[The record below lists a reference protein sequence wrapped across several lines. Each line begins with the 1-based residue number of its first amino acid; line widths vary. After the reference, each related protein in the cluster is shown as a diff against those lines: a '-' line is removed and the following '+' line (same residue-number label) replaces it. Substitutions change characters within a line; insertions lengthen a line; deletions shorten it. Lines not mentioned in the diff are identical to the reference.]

1 MKRGDEET
9 LLHELRAALVSSSL
23 EPADERVQRV
33 RARAEAGKRFM
44 ELERRRARAQR
55 AVLGAAA
62 LVCLLAFA
70 SGVVFATDIPTP
82 VRAALHSA
90 GLPVASPELV
100 EGRAVLHD
108 LGVALGEQRPLE
120 EVQQADARMRE
131 LLEQLDKEEQEAIM
145 PVAHE
150 VHLRAVEY
158 LDNPSSGQ

>member
-9 LLHELRAALVSSSL
+9 LLHELRAALVPSPL
-23 EPADERVQRV
+23 EPADEQVQRV

-44 ELERRRARAQR
+44 ELDRRRARAQR

-70 SGVVFATDIPTP
+70 SGVVFATDIPRP
-82 VRAALHSA
+82 MRAALHST
-90 GLPVASPELV
+90 GLPVASPELI
-100 EGRAVLHD
+100 EARAVLHE

-120 EVQQADARMRE
+120 EVQQADAHMFE
-131 LLEQLDKEEQEAIM
+131 LLEQLDKEERKAIA
-145 PVAHE
+145 PVANE
-150 VHLRAVEY
+150 VHLRAMEY